1 MLPLFLF
8 VCFLPLFV
16 PFPLLP
22 PQVYL
27 LGLLAHCP
35 PSWTRTDLEIPLRHY
50 FNNIAFWFLTWTF
63 QMQPHAPQ
71 WFFCLFVHLFVL
83 GVYVCV
89 CFFFPW
95 FLTITERNTSS
106 LDWDPRVKLFM
117 KTNFSCHFCEWL
129 CKELYGVALQ
139 WKIFVICRLS
149 MNNIRKSCLSYSLL
163 SLSWRLF
170 IRNGT
175 WIYLKAKNQY
185 QLEKLNMSEVWT
197 LLLSVTISEDN
208 RNDGNKGYMMSLF
221 FFFPS
226 HLWENA
232 CA

>member
-1 MLPLFLF
+1 
-8 VCFLPLFV
+8 
-16 PFPLLP
+16 
-22 PQVYL
+22 
-27 LGLLAHCP
+27 
-35 PSWTRTDLEIPLRHY
+35 
-50 FNNIAFWFLTWTF
+50 
-63 QMQPHAPQ
+63 MQPHAPQ

-170 IRNGT
+170 IRNGI

-197 LLLSVTISEDN
+197 LLYVTISEDN

-221 FFFPS
+221 FFSITFVRECMCINS
-226 HLWENA
+226 SWQVVLSYDNNCNMQTNFWIEISEMIFSKKISFMAKVILAEKFQHILFIVANWHMI
-232 CA
+232 

>member
-1 MLPLFLF
+1 MVFLF
-8 VCFLPLFV
+8 VRSFVCF
-16 PFPLLP
+16 
-22 PQVYL
+22 
-27 LGLLAHCP
+27 GC
-35 PSWTRTDLEIPLRHY
+35 
-50 FNNIAFWFLTWTF
+50 
-63 QMQPHAPQ
+63 
-71 WFFCLFVHLFVL
+71 
-83 GVYVCV
+83 VCV
-89 CFFFPW
+89 CVFFFSW

-117 KTNFSCHFCEWL
+117 KTKFSCHFCEWL

-163 SLSWRLF
+163 SLSRRLF

-175 WIYLKAKNQY
+175 WIYLKAKKQY
-185 QLEKLNMSEVWT
+185 QLEKLNMSEIWT

-221 FFFPS
+221 FFFCHICERMHVHKLFLTS
-226 HLWENA
+226 STLLW
-232 CA
+232 

>member
-1 MLPLFLF
+1 MFFLF
-8 VCFLPLFV
+8 VRSFVCF
-16 PFPLLP
+16 
-22 PQVYL
+22 
-27 LGLLAHCP
+27 GC
-35 PSWTRTDLEIPLRHY
+35 
-50 FNNIAFWFLTWTF
+50 
-63 QMQPHAPQ
+63 
-71 WFFCLFVHLFVL
+71 
-83 GVYVCV
+83 VCV
-89 CFFFPW
+89 CVFFFSW

-117 KTNFSCHFCEWL
+117 KTKFSCHFCEWL

-163 SLSWRLF
+163 SLSRRLF

-175 WIYLKAKNQY
+175 WIYLKAKKQY
-185 QLEKLNMSEVWT
+185 QLEKLNMSEIWT

-221 FFFPS
+221 FFSITFVRECMCINS
-226 HLWENA
+226 SWQVVLSYDNNCNMQTNFWIEISEMIFSKKISFMAKVILAEKFQHILFIVANWHMI
-232 CA
+232 